1 MTTVTKTYETLTPLA
16 KTGDAY
22 YGAKQKAAKAFI
34 AKYGEAAVTHLM
46 SPTHAAT
53 GHLSTCTPE
62 QWETMKA
69 YQLKGFTKRKQ
80 EIMALDAAGAKLTP
94 EQKKV
99 KKEVNDKIRDNFKQL
114 RRAVENQI
122 RQIHAK
128 AAKAKAA
135 KTGAKTPTAKIDGH
149 TKVLERLTGTMKL
162 AKDELSENCYKE
174 VQKQAALMQKL
185 IIEDKKLDQ

>member
-46 SPTHAAT
+46 CPT
-53 GHLSTCTPE
+53 GNKGKQSTCTIE
-62 QWETMKA
+62 QWETMKS
-69 YQLKGFTKRKQ
+69 YQLKGFSKRKQ

-94 EQKKV
+94 AQKAI

-114 RRAVENQI
+114 RNAVINQI
-122 RQIHAK
+122 RKIHAK
-128 AAKAKAA
+128 AAKANAA